1 MKLTVVNGSP
11 RGKGSN
17 TTILLNHFLAGFE
30 ETRGNAHETIYLIRE
45 SGRREA
51 VAAFAAAEAVLLA
64 FPLYTDAMPG
74 IVKEFIESLAVYKG
88 REGNPKLL
96 FLVQSGFPEGSHAGQ
111 IIPCLT
117 KLAARLGCAYGGTIR
132 RGGVEGIQSQPVFM
146 TRSLFNG
153 FRRLGQGFG
162 VTGGLDEGLLSTM
175 AGRERLS
182 KLSLIAVGKI
192 SELLYWNPQLRK
204 NGVFEQRFAR
214 PYAKELVKEPR
225 TRSEEFKAP

>member
-1 MKLTVVNGSP
+1 VKLTVVNGSP

-17 TTILLNHFLAGFE
+17 TTILLDHFLAGFA
-30 ETRGNAHETIYLIRE
+30 ETPGNIHETIFLIRE
-45 SGRREA
+45 SERREA
-51 VAAFAAAEAVLLA
+51 VAAFAAAEALLLA

-74 IVKEFIESLAVYKG
+74 IVKDFIEGLAAYKG

-96 FLVQSGFPEGSHAGQ
+96 FLVQSGFPEGSHTGPITPYLA
-111 IIPCLT
+111 
-117 KLAARLGCAYGGTIR
+117 KLAARLGCSYRGTIR
-132 RGGVEGIQSQPVFM
+132 KGGVEGVQSQPEFM

-162 VTGGLDEGLLSTM
+162 ATGGLDEELLRTM
-175 AGRERLS
+175 AGRERIP
-182 KLSLIAVGKI
+182 KLALVAASKI

-214 PYAKELVKEPR
+214 PYA
-225 TRSEEFKAP
+225 

>member
-1 MKLTVVNGSP
+1 VKLTVVNGSP

-17 TTILLNHFLAGFE
+17 TTILLDHFLAGFA
-30 ETRGNAHETIYLIRE
+30 ETPGNAHEAIYLIQE

-51 VAAFAAAEAVLLA
+51 VAAFAAAEVVLLA

-88 REGNPKLL
+88 REGNAKLL
-96 FLVQSGFPEGSHAGQ
+96 FLVQSGFPEGSHTGQ
-111 IIPCLT
+111 IIPYLA
-117 KLAARLGCAYGGTIR
+117 KLAARLGSPYGGTIR
-132 RGGVEGIQSQPVFM
+132 KGGVEGIQSQPEFM

-162 VTGGLDEGLLSTM
+162 ATSRLDEGLLRAM
-175 AGRERLS
+175 AGRERLP
-182 KLSLIAVGKI
+182 KLALVAASKI

-214 PYAKELVKEPR
+214 PYA
-225 TRSEEFKAP
+225 